1 MGRFVRKR
9 KAFLAGLLVACALIA
24 AACQVSIP
32 AAPSPA
38 PSETLAPISTS
49 TLTPFFAPTLSSPP
63 AETLPPATATPI
75 VHAVQPGDTL
85 LGLTSEYGVPM
96 AAVQLEN
103 GLGESTALYAGE
115 VLVIPPASDWEG
127 ASRFWVV
134 HVVKEGETL
143 AEIAGIYDLQVEEL
157 LAVNPLADPDALAS
171 GDQLVLPL
179 EAPAAAYLPTPTSTP
194 TPVPPTVTATP
205 VRPTVSSPLS
215 PVEKPGPT
223 IAPATLSPGVAGW
236 PHETARL
243 INEVRAAHGLPPYVY
258 NETLARAAQAHAD
271 DCIQR
276 GWCSHT
282 GSDGSDVKA
291 RIIRAGYEPSGWAEC
306 WAQSR
311 DPNHAVEMWMDE
323 EPPNDPHVR
332 TLLSTWVA
340 EIGVGVAQTT
350 WGYYFI
356 ADFGRP

>member
-1 MGRFVRKR
+1 
-9 KAFLAGLLVACALIA
+9 
-24 AACQVSIP
+24 
-32 AAPSPA
+32 
-38 PSETLAPISTS
+38 
-49 TLTPFFAPTLSSPP
+49 
-63 AETLPPATATPI
+63 
-75 VHAVQPGDTL
+75 
-85 LGLTSEYGVPM
+85 M
-96 AAVQLEN
+96 AAIQLQN
-103 GLGESTALYAGE
+103 GMGESTTLYAGD
-115 VLVIPPASDWEG
+115 VLIIPSASDWEA

-134 HVVKEGETL
+134 YVVKEGETL
-143 AEIAGIYDLQVEEL
+143 AEVAQTYDLQVAALLETNGLVDPGEL
-157 LAVNPLADPDALAS
+157 QP

-179 EAPAAAYLPTPTSTP
+179 EAPAAAYLPTPTHTP
-194 TPVPPTVTATP
+194 TPIPPTATATP
-205 VRPTVSSPLS
+205 ISPTTP
-215 PVEKPGPT
+215 PVPT
-223 IAPATLSPGVAGW
+223 LAPVAPPAGIADW
-236 PHETARL
+236 PRETARL

-258 NETLARAAQAHAD
+258 NETLAQAAQAHAN
-271 DCIQR
+271 DCIAR

-291 RIIRAGYEPSGWAEC
+291 RIVRAGYAPSGWSEC

-332 TLLSTWVA
+332 VLLSTWVT

>member
-1 MGRFVRKR
+1 VSRRTILSTVL
-9 KAFLAGLLVACALIA
+9 LALSLLAVS
-24 AACQVSIP
+24 ACQVSMP
-32 AAPSPA
+32 AEISLTPSHTLTPVYAPTLT
-38 PSETLAPISTS
+38 PS
-49 TLTPFFAPTLSSPP
+49 LTPFFAPMLSPP
-63 AETLPPATATPI
+63 PAQTLPPATSTPV
-75 VHAVQPGDTL
+75 VHAIQPGDTL
-85 LGLTSEYGVPM
+85 LSLASKYDVPM
-96 AAVQLEN
+96 AAIQLQN
-103 GLGESTALYAGE
+103 GMGESVVLYAGD
-115 VLVIPPASDWEG
+115 VLVIPPASGWEE

-134 HVVKEGETL
+134 HVVKEDETL
-143 AEIAGIYDLQVEEL
+143 AEIAGVYGLQVEEL
-157 LAVNPLADPDALAS
+157 LALNPLVDPGELGS

-194 TPVPPTVTATP
+194 VPSHAPTLTLPTSTASAASTLP
-205 VRPTVSSPLS
+205 
-215 PVEKPGPT
+215 
-223 IAPATLSPGVAGW
+223 PATLSPSIADW
-236 PHETARL
+236 PRETARL
-243 INEVRAAHGLPPYVY
+243 INEVRAAHGLPPYTY

-271 DCIQR
+271 DCVAR

-291 RIIRAGYEPSGWAEC
+291 RIIRAGYAPSSWAEC

-332 TLLSTWVA
+332 TLLSTWVT
-340 EIGVGVAQTT
+340 EIGVGVAQTS